1 MKKGQWRRIILY
13 IGVGVVR
20 VVGVGGESGGWANS
34 TKSRKSRVHCAPF
47 EIFVKGELKP
57 EISFLNMKV
66 LTLIKVKSYVFL

>member
-1 MKKGQWRRIILY
+1 MEKGQWRRKILY

-20 VVGVGGESGGWANS
+20 VVGVGGEGGGWANS

-57 EISFLNMKV
+57 EISLLYYESIN
-66 LTLIKVKSYVFL
+66 LD